1 LRKLLVDP
9 PRVADVDDQGD
20 EPTATPPPARTC
32 CPTLLLY

>member
-20 EPTATPPPARTC
+20 EPDRGAAAARTC
-32 CPTLLLY
+32 CGTLPLY